1 MDFTNQGNLEE
12 MQKKIKSNY
21 FSCSVWRGKKRRA
34 YSSPSH
40 VEPSAPLHAETQ
52 GMHTY
57 TYTKLFC
64 GTRKSFRSIR
74 ELRTET
80 RQILA
85 PVPKPSSWLPF
96 QSTSARLCQLH
107 CIKAG
112 VAEVNSNIWEG
123 FCPFCAS
130 CIEQHTLGSVYD
142 SDQIAKL
149 RGGNVPPPESISAV
163 GMGI

>member
-1 MDFTNQGNLEE
+1 M
-12 MQKKIKSNY
+12 S
-21 FSCSVWRGKKRRA
+21 FS
-34 YSSPSH
+34 
-40 VEPSAPLHAETQ
+40 
-52 GMHTY
+52 
-57 TYTKLFC
+57 
-64 GTRKSFRSIR
+64 I
-74 ELRTET
+74 TET

-96 QSTSARLCQLH
+96 QSMSARLCQLH
-107 CIKAG
+107 CIKGG

-142 SDQIAKL
+142 SDHIAKL
-149 RGGNVPPPESISAV
+149 RGGGGVNVPPPESISAV